1 MLGAGFIEFLFV
13 VKIISKFIVSTKE
26 IQNNLKPI
34 SVLDNLI
41 NIFLGTLHYIKWKHI
56 QNMHSLEIL
65 Y

>member
-41 NIFLGTLHYIKWKHI
+41 KIFLESGYITLYLMETYSQHT
-56 QNMHSLEIL
+56 
-65 Y
+65 